1 MSADVISSNSFWSH
15 LNLNLFETMAE
26 RSDAAPAIG
35 DGRFLRGSTE
45 SKKDGDPRVDRGV
58 RRRVTDTAVDLNA
71 AEINDRN
78 AIPDRMLPRS
88 HNSIPPKVYPECTV
102 FHAAIDSFETSSA
115 HCNNVS
121 VARRAIADRSLRQAS

>member
-1 MSADVISSNSFWSH
+1 M
-15 LNLNLFETMAE
+15 
-26 RSDAAPAIG
+26 
-35 DGRFLRGSTE
+35 
-45 SKKDGDPRVDRGV
+45 GDPRVDRGV

-78 AIPDRMLPRS
+78 AIPDRTLPRS

-115 HCNNVS
+115 HCNHVS
-121 VARRAIADRSLRQAS
+121 VAPGAVAGLVGIKCGVVSGVINLESSGVEAVGLETTP